1 MKVRKKV
8 VITLIVNFVCLH
20 FSFGQQYWDIE
31 EMFDIFTPMGSLV
44 STWVYSREL
53 TDGDRKYW
61 DDADSSSYPNAEMI
75 TVYDGFSSTR
85 KFNCHGYAWIRTEG
99 GPDRWLCYDDP
110 EIYMT
115 DGSYVEVPSE
125 TYPGKVF
132 WERPGD
138 HSAITTEQPGWFISK
153 WNFRGLFKHRW
164 DDSPYGS
171 TGLKYYV
178 RGKADVVGT
187 VFPFIHKTTPGVMW
201 DTIFPV
207 TAKLYNY
214 PTTVT
219 EKQFVK
225 DTLGIKSTLLRDS
238 TTAYYYD
245 GTEYV
250 PKTPKNPGKQGFTN
264 NPGKP
269 ILWWKINKTKG
280 IVNNDTVTVGQYP
293 VPPVGIYKFMDVPS
307 GRYVLELSRAGYLVR
322 YGKVIVNG
330 SASTIVLG
338 LGHRELLPGDVNDD
352 MVIDSL
358 DTGAIM
364 LKSGLVYGG
373 PGYES
378 KYDVNSNLE
387 IDNSDASL
395 VKFYKG
401 ADIEIYE
408 DTDKFLNHW

>member
-20 FSFGQQYWDIE
+20 FSFGQYGV
-31 EMFDIFTPMGSLV
+31 EMFDIFTPMGSSV
-44 STWVYSREL
+44 RTWLMEEIDNDS
-53 TDGDRKYW
+53 RKYW
-61 DDADSSSYPNAEMI
+61 DDADSTTYLNAEKI
-75 TVYDGFSSTR
+75 IVYNGFSTTM
-85 KFNCHGYAWIRTEG
+85 KFNCHGYAWLRTEG
-99 GPDRWLCYDDP
+99 GPDRWIGWEGP
-110 EIYMT
+110 TEENIYME
-115 DGSYVEVPSE
+115 DGSYVEVPQE
-125 TYPGKVF
+125 TFPGKVS
-132 WERPGD
+132 WPESED
-138 HSAITTEQPGWFISK
+138 HSAVTTEQPGWFISK
-153 WNFRGLFKHRW
+153 WGFRGLFKHRW
-164 DDSPYGS
+164 DDSPYG
-171 TGLKYYV
+171 TIGLKYYV

-387 IDNSDASL
+387 IDNSDVSL
-395 VKFYKG
+395 VKFYLG

-408 DTDKFLNHW
+408 DTDEFFNP